1 MKLGWPQVP
10 QTPHTHPPLDRTLS
24 VSPQGATRPSWQLLA
39 GSQVWPRT
47 GSGPRW
53 HLSASLPP
61 TCVYSSATAMGDR
74 GRGRECRHG
83 RRRLEDA
90 AATAAA
96 ISAGPSCPKFS
107 SFSPTLQGSA
117 RRDVPI
123 GQYCPGSSLPLA
135 GEGPLRLPQQAWAH
149 LANSCWEPAG
159 AWSWGSLSRNQ
170 RGPILQ
176 T

>member
-39 GSQVWPRT
+39 KSQVWPRI
-47 GSGPRW
+47 GSDPRW

-74 GRGRECRHG
+74 DRGRECRHG

-117 RRDVPI
+117 RRVVPI
-123 GQYCPGSSLPLA
+123 GQYCPGSSPCRPGLTWQTAA
-135 GEGPLRLPQQAWAH
+135 GNQLEPTWVHFLETKGGL
-149 LANSCWEPAG
+149 SC
-159 AWSWGSLSRNQ
+159 R
-170 RGPILQ
+170 